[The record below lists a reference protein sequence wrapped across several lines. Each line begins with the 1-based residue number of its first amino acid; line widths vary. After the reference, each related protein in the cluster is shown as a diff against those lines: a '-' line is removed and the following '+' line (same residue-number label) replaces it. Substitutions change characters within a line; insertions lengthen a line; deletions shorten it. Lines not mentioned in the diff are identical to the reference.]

1 MSNVL
6 DSRPS
11 DLTAR
16 WGTGVDVEI
25 TVTVT
30 DADGAPLEGVTP
42 AIYLGGPA
50 NAVEPLDDAEA
61 DFTGTGGTDGV
72 WTIAVPGQDS
82 GSHRLRVT
90 LDDEVVAV
98 GFAEVGALGSR
109 APTTA
114 LTIAG
119 GSVTLALSVAAVVNT
134 GGGGTA
140 EIAVEDDGVEIVDAV
155 ATINFTG
162 AGVTVTDE
170 GGGVVDVAIPG
181 GSGGG
186 PVAWGDVTDK
196 PTEFPPE
203 DHTHAP
209 ADILGTIGTPID
221 LTADAGPS
229 VAVDLSGIDDDVV
242 SQAVLLAATVTDI
255 TVTMPTAVADR
266 ELTFVAF
273 APAATF
279 DATLTGSGQPIATAA
294 FEILSRD
301 LKVVDVGFGP
311 QWTAG
316 DYGFDNE
323 PGGGL
328 PDWGDIGGTL
338 SDQTDLQSALDGKA
352 DTSHAHAAS
361 DVTSGSFDPARLAT
375 GTPAAG
381 KYPDGTG
388 AWTDLPSAGAVEWGD
403 ITGSIGDQA
412 DLQDA
417 IAEAGAHGIHVPLP
431 SAVGPHLALTSN
443 IDVARGTTYWIPMP
457 VFTDDVEITHL
468 WVDVTGGVASCT
480 ATAAVVLPTAAGWPG
495 VAQASTSVGAIS
507 MASAAMTG
515 AALSASYVLPAGSAW
530 YMALLALGGASHPA
544 SRGVSSSSVWP
555 TVWPGTSA
563 PVTPTS
569 STGRILSYRLSGQT
583 SIVNTPSLSASDGYT
598 LSHVVYAS
606 VEAP

>member
-1 MSNVL
+1 MCIR
-6 DSRPS
+6 DR
-11 DLTAR
+11 
-16 WGTGVDVEI
+16 
-25 TVTVT
+25 
-30 DADGAPLEGVTP
+30 
-42 AIYLGGPA
+42 GPQGEQGPQG
-50 NAVEPLDDAEA
+50 EP
-61 DFTGTGGTDGV
+61 G
-72 WTIAVPGQDS
+72 
-82 GSHRLRVT
+82 
-90 LDDEVVAV
+90 
-98 GFAEVGALGSR
+98 
-109 APTTA
+109 
-114 LTIAG
+114 G
-119 GSVTLALSVAAVVNT
+119 GSA
-134 GGGGTA
+134 
-140 EIAVEDDGVEIVDAV
+140 
-155 ATINFTG
+155 
-162 AGVTVTDE
+162 
-170 GGGVVDVAIPG
+170 
-181 GSGGG
+181 
-186 PVAWGDVTDK
+186 
-196 PTEFPPE
+196 
-203 DHTHAP
+203 
-209 ADILGTIGTPID
+209 GTIGTPID

-457 VFTDDVEITHL
+457 VFADDVEITHL